1 MAAKHCPC
9 APRDASA
16 KRLVFL
22 VLLFATAVDCVTDT
36 HTFILQIENE

>member
-9 APRDASA
+9 APRDGSA

-22 VLLFATAVDCVTDT
+22 VLLFATTVDCVTDT